1 MANEYTVTVQD
12 PAPIV
17 GRLLDA
23 SAGFRVVPL
32 PDGEWEI
39 TVRADVAPFVRE
51 APRYFQSLHE
61 AEAYI
66 AGRRTKYR
74 CEGWGPVEG
83 EYLEVVENVE
93 ADTPEAAAEAFF
105 AMAFDRTPEAWGVHV
120 PAAEADVA
128 VIAPD
133 GRKFLVHLALYY
145 IVTPEAAACRR
156 IDREGLTHE
165 DKLRQVLLMDNG
177 IAPEGWVEVQRDD
190 NPEDGSEPAFDSDD
204 EAAAYIDPDWQT
216 DPEFGVTL
224 VHRGIAVAIFGEKS
238 VP

>member
-1 MANEYTVTVQD
+1 M
-12 PAPIV
+12 
-17 GRLLDA
+17 
-23 SAGFRVVPL
+23 
-32 PDGEWEI
+32 
-39 TVRADVAPFVRE
+39 
-51 APRYFQSLHE
+51 
-61 AEAYI
+61 
-66 AGRRTKYR
+66 KYR
-74 CEGWGPVEG
+74 CEGWGPVES
-83 EYLEVVENVE
+83 EYLQVVENVE
-93 ADTPEAAAEAFF
+93 AETPEEAAERFF
-105 AMAFDRTPEAWGVHV
+105 AMAFDRTPAWTNW
-120 PAAEADVA
+120 PTDEADVL

-133 GRKFLVHLALYY
+133 GRKFLVHLTLHRL
-145 IVTPEAAACRR
+145 VMPETIECRR

-224 VHRGIAVAIFGEKS
+224 VHREIAVTIFGEKS

>member
-17 GRLLDA
+17 RRLLDA

-105 AMAFDRTPEAWGVHV
+105 AMAFDRTPEAWFLFGADETPVIV
-120 PAAEADVA
+120 IDPAGPRFCVDLTLH
-128 VIAPD
+128 
-133 GRKFLVHLALYY
+133 RL
-145 IVTPEAAACRR
+145 VTPEATECRR
-156 IDREGLTHE
+156 IDRAGLSRE
-165 DKLRQVLLMDNG
+165 AMLRQVLLMDNG
-177 IAPEGWVEVQRDD
+177 IAPEGWIEVQRDD
-190 NPEDGSEPAFDSDD
+190 YPEDGSDAAFDSDE
-204 EAAAYIDPDWQT
+204 EAAAFIDPDWQT
-216 DPEFGVTL
+216 DPEFGVAL
-224 VHRGIAVAIFGEKS
+224 VHRDVAVRIFGEKS